1 MRKIAAE
8 FKALFSVVLVFA
20 LLFSVMPN
28 YAYAAGEDYKFK
40 ISKHTITKGGTA
52 EVDVKIE
59 LNRVLD
65 IANLSFLLRYRRDV
79 FDVTNADVKLDN
91 DLKELLALESN
102 VVEHKVDKKIGE
114 IRVVGFITK
123 NENITEEQLVN
134 HPIDKP
140 IVVASIKFKAKDNAP
155 LGEYELRLADYSVVR
170 FDENRQVVELQ
181 AAHEPGSI
189 TIRTGGSRPGQ
200 SSDPSKYTGGGD
212 QKPDDQKPDDE
223 KPDDEKPDGEKPDD
237 EKPSDG
243 PTSVDSFEDISESLE
258 WSKPAIDYLVKRGII
273 SGTSENSFEPE
284 RSITRAEFT
293 KIIVAAFGFEDT
305 EGDVSFTDVSDDD
318 WYSEFVK
325 IAVKNGLVQGYP
337 EGDFKPNATITREEM
352 ATILVRAF
360 KSMGIDVETG
370 DVDFADSDEIGDWA
384 AEYVAT
390 LAKLGI
396 VQGRGDNMFVP
407 KDNLTRA
414 EAAVVIYK
422 SIMQLFENQ

>member
-1 MRKIAAE
+1 
-8 FKALFSVVLVFA
+8 
-20 LLFSVMPN
+20 
-28 YAYAAGEDYKFK
+28 
-40 ISKHTITKGGTA
+40 
-52 EVDVKIE
+52 
-59 LNRVLD
+59 
-65 IANLSFLLRYRRDV
+65 
-79 FDVTNADVKLDN
+79 
-91 DLKELLALESN
+91 
-102 VVEHKVDKKIGE
+102 
-114 IRVVGFITK
+114 
-123 NENITEEQLVN
+123 
-134 HPIDKP
+134 
-140 IVVASIKFKAKDNAP
+140 
-155 LGEYELRLADYSVVR
+155 
-170 FDENRQVVELQ
+170 
-181 AAHEPGSI
+181 
-189 TIRTGGSRPGQ
+189 
-200 SSDPSKYTGGGD
+200 
-212 QKPDDQKPDDE
+212 
-223 KPDDEKPDGEKPDD
+223 
-237 EKPSDG
+237 
-243 PTSVDSFEDISESLE
+243 
-258 WSKPAIDYLVKRGII
+258 
-273 SGTSENSFEPE
+273 
-284 RSITRAEFT
+284 RAEFT

>member
-1 MRKIAAE
+1 MNKVTLKL
-8 FKALFSVVLVFA
+8 KAIFSTI
-20 LLFSVMPN
+20 LLFAMLVSSMSI
-28 YAYAAGEDYKFK
+28 YAASTKTLK
-40 ISKHTITKGGTA
+40 ASKETITRGA
-52 EVDVKIE
+52 AAQVSVKIE
-59 LNRVLD
+59 LSDV
-65 IANLSFLLRYRRDV
+65 IEVANIGFTLKYDKDV
-79 FDVTNADVKLDN
+79 FEVSNDDVELDDWLKNKLSLDFRVHQNKGEVVVQGGNSDN
-91 DLKELLALESN
+91 IDEMEAVEN
-102 VVEHKVDKKIGE
+102 VPIGE
-114 IRVVGFITK
+114 TATIAT
-123 NENITEEQLVN
+123 
-134 HPIDKP
+134 
-140 IVVASIKFKAKDNAP
+140 IKFRPNSNASAGTYP
-155 LGEYELRLADYSVVR
+155 LTFNKVAVVKV
-170 FDENRQVVELQ
+170 ENGKGVTQDIDI
-181 AAHEPGSI
+181 EPGSI

-223 KPDDEKPDGEKPDD
+223 KPDDEKPDDEKPDD

-305 EGDVSFTDVSDDD
+305 EGDVSFTDVNDDD

-337 EGDFKPNATITREEM
+337 EGDFRPNATITREEM

-360 KSMGIDVETG
+360 KALGIDIETG
-370 DVDFADSDEIGDWA
+370 DVDFADSEEIGDWA
-384 AEYVAT
+384 AEYVAA
-390 LAKLGI
+390 LANLGI